1 MSLTPAEVLVVVR
14 GHVIQDRVRP
24 TRHAQER
31 MRERNVSY
39 VGLRLLLQT
48 ATTATLQENQRWMLS
63 GGRDQ
68 DGEAAR
74 VVVIVHEHTVVVTV
88 LE

>member
-1 MSLTPAEVLVVVR
+1 
-14 GHVIQDRVRP
+14 
-24 TRHAQER
+24 
-31 MRERNVSY
+31 MRERNVSF

-48 ATTATLQENQRWMLS
+48 ATTATLQENQRWILS

-68 DGEAAR
+68 DGDAAR
-74 VVVIVHEHTVVVTV
+74 VVVIVHDHTVVVTV